1 MGGWQGQVLRV
12 NLTERRCTKEPLDPA
27 RARTYIG
34 GRGLG
39 TRMLCDEVSPA
50 ADPLSAG
57 NKLILATGPLTG
69 TNAPTGGRYMVI
81 TKSPLTG
88 AVACSNSG
96 GYFGPEL
103 KFCGYDLLVVEGR
116 ASEPVYLWLD
126 RDRVE
131 IRPAERVWG
140 KTTHET
146 EDRLREETH
155 AEAKICSIGPAGE
168 RQALT
173 ACVMNDKHRAA
184 GRSGVGAVLGAK
196 NLKAVAARGS
206 QPVRVA
212 RPREYM
218 AACLA
223 AVQKLK
229 GSPVT
234 GEGLAKYGTPVLVNV
249 INAHGF
255 LPTRNFQQGQFEG
268 ADKLSGETI
277 ADTILLKNKGC
288 FACTIACARVTQVKE
303 GRYRGSGEG
312 PEYESGWA
320 LGIATGVSDLGAVTK
335 ANYLCNE
342 LGMDTI
348 EAGVAVATA
357 MELYQRGHIPERDI
371 GRPLPFG
378 DPEALVWLVE
388 EMGYRRGFG
397 ELVAQGGYRVAERYG
412 HPELF
417 MGVKK
422 QAFPAYDGRGAQGM
436 ALGYATSNR
445 GACHLRGY
453 SISVEVFGIP
463 KKMDP
468 FVTEGK
474 AEVSKLFQDVT
485 AFVDSTGIC
494 LFTTFGIGAED
505 IHPMLAEAT
514 GIDYS
519 VEDCLRAGE
528 RVWNLER
535 VFNLRAGLSGK
546 DDTLPPRILHEGIPE
561 GPAKGMV
568 GRLNEMLPQYYAL
581 RGWDGTGVP
590 TPAKLRDLGLAD
602 GMPTDAFGS
611 PGRQERQEEPVGMT

>member
-1 MGGWQGQVLRV
+1 M
-12 NLTERRCTKEPLDPA
+12 NLTKGTIRKETLDPRLA
-27 RARTYIG
+27 RAYIG

-39 TRMLCDEVSPA
+39 TKILYDEIDPTV
-50 ADPLSAG
+50 DPLSPRNA
-57 NKLILATGPLTG
+57 LILATGPLTG

-88 AVACSNSG
+88 AIACSNSG
-96 GYFGPEL
+96 GYFGAEL
-103 KFCGYDLLVVEGR
+103 KFCGHDLLVLEGR
-116 ASEPVYLWLD
+116 AKAPVYLWLNND
-126 RDRVE
+126 KVE
-131 IRPAERVWG
+131 IRPAEKVWG
-140 KTTHET
+140 KSTHKT
-146 EDRLREETH
+146 EDQRKAETH
-155 AEAKICSIGPAGE
+155 PEAKICSIGPAGE
-168 RQALT
+168 KQALT
-173 ACVMNDKHRAA
+173 ACIINDKHRAA
-184 GRSGVGAVLGAK
+184 GRSGVGAVMGAK
-196 NLKAVAARGS
+196 NLKAVVAKGS
-206 QPVRVA
+206 QSVQVA
-212 RPREYM
+212 RPRDYM

-223 AVQKLK
+223 AVRKLK
-229 GSPVT
+229 ESPVT
-234 GEGLAKYGTPVLVNV
+234 GAGLPNYGTPILVNV

-288 FACTIACARVTQVKE
+288 FACTIACARVSAVKE
-303 GRYRGSGEG
+303 GRYTGAGEG

-348 EAGVAVATA
+348 EAGVAMATA
-357 MELYQRGHIPERDI
+357 MELFERGYLPESDI
-371 GRPLPFG
+371 GRPLRFG
-378 DPEALVWLVE
+378 DADALVWLME

-397 ELVAQGGYRVAERYG
+397 ELAAQGGYRLAERYG
-412 HPELF
+412 HPDLF

-445 GACHLRGY
+445 GACHLRGCT
-453 SISVEVFGIP
+453 ISVEVFGIP

-468 FVTEGK
+468 FVTAGK
-474 AEVSKLFQDVT
+474 PEVSKLFQDVA

-505 IHPMLAEAT
+505 IHPMLQHAT
-514 GIDYS
+514 GVNYTL
-519 VEDCLRAGE
+519 EECLAVGE

-535 VFNLRAGLSGK
+535 LFNLKAGLSGK

-568 GRLNEMLPQYYAL
+568 GKLHEMLPEYYQL
-581 RGWDGTGVP
+581 RGWDANGVP
-590 TPAKLRDLGLAD
+590 SRKKLRELAL
-602 GMPTDAFGS
+602 A
-611 PGRQERQEEPVGMT
+611 

>member
-1 MGGWQGQVLRV
+1 MGGWRGKILRV
-12 NLTERRCTKEPLDPA
+12 NLTKGTSQTEALDPKLA
-27 RARTYIG
+27 RAYVG

-39 TRMLCDEVSPA
+39 TKLLYDEIDPTV
-50 ADPLSAG
+50 DPLSPR
-57 NKLILATGPLTG
+57 NTLILATGPLTG

-88 AVACSNSG
+88 AIACSNSG
-96 GYFGPEL
+96 GYFGAEM
-103 KFCGYDLLVVEGR
+103 KFCGYDFLILEGR
-116 ASEPVYLWLD
+116 AKAPVYLWLNNGT
-126 RDRVE
+126 VE
-131 IRPAERVWG
+131 IRPAEKVWG
-140 KTTHET
+140 KSTHET
-146 EDRLREETH
+146 EDRLRAETH
-155 AEAKICSIGPAGE
+155 PEAKVCSIGPAGE
-168 RQALT
+168 KQALT
-173 ACVMNDKHRAA
+173 ACVINDKHRAA
-184 GRSGVGAVLGAK
+184 GRSGVGAVMGAK
-196 NLKAVAARGS
+196 NVKAVAAKGFQS
-206 QPVRVA
+206 VQVAQPRD
-212 RPREYM
+212 YM

-223 AVQKLK
+223 AVGKLK
-229 GSPVT
+229 ASPVT
-234 GEGLAKYGTPVLVNV
+234 GAGLPKYGTPVLVNV

-277 ADTILLKNKGC
+277 ADTILVKNKGC
-288 FACTIACARVTQVKE
+288 FACTIACARVSAVKE
-303 GRYRGSGEG
+303 GRHTGSGEG

-357 MELYQRGHIPERDI
+357 MELFERGYLPERDV
-371 GRPLPFG
+371 GRPLRFG
-378 DPEALVWLVE
+378 DADALVWLME
-388 EMGYRRGFG
+388 EMGHRRGFG
-397 ELVAQGGYRVAERYG
+397 ELAAQGGYRLAERYG
-412 HPELF
+412 HPDLF

-453 SISVEVFGIP
+453 TISVEVFGIP

-468 FVTEGK
+468 FVTAGK
-474 AEVSKLFQDVT
+474 PEVSKLFQDVT
-485 AFVDSTGIC
+485 AFVDSTGLC

-505 IHPMLAEAT
+505 IQPMLEHAT
-514 GIDYS
+514 GAGYTL
-519 VEDCLRAGE
+519 EECLKVGE

-535 VFNLRAGLSGK
+535 LFNLKAGLSGK

-568 GRLNEMLPQYYAL
+568 GKLPEMLPAYYRL
-581 RGWDGTGVP
+581 RGWDAHGVP
-590 TPAKLRDLGLAD
+590 SRKKLRELAL
-602 GMPTDAFGS
+602 A
-611 PGRQERQEEPVGMT
+611 

>member
-1 MGGWQGQVLRV
+1 MGGWTGQILRV
-12 NLTERRCTKEPLDPA
+12 DLSKRRVEKQALDPKLA
-27 RARTYIG
+27 RAYIG

-39 TRMLCDEVSPA
+39 TKILYDEMDPRV
-50 ADPLSAG
+50 DPLSPQ
-57 NKLILATGPLTG
+57 NKLLLGTGPLTG

-88 AVACSNSG
+88 AIACSNSG
-96 GYFGPEL
+96 GYFGAEL
-103 KFCGYDLLVVEGR
+103 KFCGYDFLVVEGQ

-126 RDRVE
+126 NDRVE
-131 IRPAERVWG
+131 IRPAEKVWG
-140 KTTHET
+140 QNTHET
-146 EDRLREETH
+146 DDRLRDETH
-155 AEAKICSIGPAGE
+155 PEAKISCIGPAGE
-168 RQALT
+168 KRGLT

-184 GRSGVGAVLGAK
+184 GRSGVGAVMGAK
-196 NLKAVAARGS
+196 NLKAVAAKGFQS
-206 QPVRVA
+206 VRVA
-212 RPREYM
+212 DPKGYM

-223 AVQKLK
+223 AITKLK
-229 GSPVT
+229 ESPVT
-234 GEGLAKYGTPVLVNV
+234 GTGLPKYGTPVLVNV
-249 INAHGF
+249 INTHGF

-288 FACTIACARVTQVKE
+288 FACTIACARVTAVKT
-303 GRYRGSGEG
+303 GDHTGSGEG

-348 EAGVAVATA
+348 EAGVSVATA
-357 MELYQRGHIPERDI
+357 MELFERGYLPEQDV
-371 GRPLPFG
+371 GRALRFG
-378 DPEALVWLVE
+378 DGDALVWLVG

-397 ELVAQGGYRVAERYG
+397 ELAAQGGYRVAERYG

-436 ALGYATSNR
+436 ALGYATANR

-453 SISVEVFGIP
+453 TISVEVFGIP

-474 AEVSKLFQDVT
+474 AETSKLFQDVT

-494 LFTTFGIGAED
+494 LFTTFGIGVED
-505 IHPMLAEAT
+505 IHPILETAT
-514 GIDYS
+514 GAGYTL
-519 VEDCLRAGE
+519 EECLQIGE

-535 VFNLRAGLSGK
+535 LFNLKAGLSGK
-546 DDTLPPRILHEGIPE
+546 DDTLPPRILHEGIPD

-568 GRLNEMLPQYYAL
+568 GRLHEMLPEYYSL
-581 RGWDGTGVP
+581 RGWDAKGVP
-590 TPAKLRDLGLAD
+590 SRAKLRELALI
-602 GMPTDAFGS
+602 
-611 PGRQERQEEPVGMT
+611 

>member
-1 MGGWQGQVLRV
+1 MGGWQGQILRV
-12 NLTERRCTKEPLDPA
+12 NLTKGTFKKEKLDPKLA
-27 RARTYIG
+27 RAYIG

-39 TRMLCDEVSPA
+39 TKILTDEINPKV
-50 ADPLSAG
+50 DPLSPN
-57 NKLILATGPLTG
+57 NKLIMATGPLTG
-69 TNAPTGGRYMVI
+69 TNASTGGRYMVI

-88 AVACSNSG
+88 AIACSNSG
-96 GYFGPEL
+96 GYIGAEI
-103 KFCGYDLLVVEGR
+103 KFCGYDLIIFEGR
-116 ASEPVYLWLD
+116 AKTPVYLWLNND
-126 RDRVE
+126 KVE
-131 IRPAERVWG
+131 VRPADKLWG

-146 EDRLREETH
+146 EDRLKAETH
-155 AEAKICSIGPAGE
+155 EEAHVCSIGPAGE
-168 RQALT
+168 KHALT

-184 GRSGVGAVLGAK
+184 GRSGVGAVMGSK
-196 NLKAVAARGS
+196 NLKAVVVKGS
-206 QPVRVA
+206 QSVKVA
-212 RPREYM
+212 RPKEFM

-223 AVQKLK
+223 VVNKLK
-229 GSPVT
+229 ESPVT
-234 GEGLAKYGTPVLVNV
+234 GGGLPKYGTPILVNV

-277 ADTILLKNKGC
+277 ADTILIKNKGC
-288 FACTIACARVTQVKE
+288 FACTIACARVSEVKE
-303 GRYRGSGEG
+303 GKYKGSGEG
-312 PEYESGWA
+312 PEYESDWA

-348 EAGVAVATA
+348 EAGVSVATA
-357 MELYQRGHIPERDI
+357 MELFEKGYIPQSDV
-371 GRPLPFG
+371 GRPLHFG
-378 DPEALVWLVE
+378 DADALVWLVE

-397 ELVAQGGYRVAERYG
+397 ELAAQGGYRVAEKYG

-453 SISVEVFGIP
+453 TISVEVFGIP

-468 FVTEGK
+468 FSTQGK

-485 AFVDSTGIC
+485 ALVDSTGMC

-505 IHPMLAEAT
+505 IFPMLEHAT
-514 GIDYS
+514 GAGYTL
-519 VEDCLRAGE
+519 EECLKIGE
-528 RVWNLER
+528 RIWNLER
-535 VFNLRAGLSGK
+535 LFNMKAGFSSK

-568 GRLNEMLPQYYAL
+568 GKLPEMLPEYYKL
-581 RGWDGTGVP
+581 RGWDPTGVP
-590 TPAKLRDLGLAD
+590 SKAKLKELAL
-602 GMPTDAFGS
+602 A
-611 PGRQERQEEPVGMT
+611 

>member
-1 MGGWQGQVLRV
+1 MGGWRGKILRV
-12 NLTERRCTKEPLDPA
+12 NLTKGTSQVEALDPKLA
-27 RARTYIG
+27 RAYIG

-39 TRMLCDEVSPA
+39 SKILFDEIDPTV
-50 ADPLSAG
+50 DPLGPRNA
-57 NKLILATGPLTG
+57 LILATGPLTG

-81 TKSPLTG
+81 TKSPLSG
-88 AVACSNSG
+88 AIACSNSG

-103 KFCGYDLLVVEGR
+103 KFCGYDFVILEGR
-116 ASEPVYLWLD
+116 AKAPVYLWLNNGA
-126 RDRVE
+126 VE
-131 IRPAERVWG
+131 IRPAEKVWG
-140 KTTHET
+140 KSTHET

-155 AEAKICSIGPAGE
+155 PEAKICSIGPAGE
-168 RQALT
+168 KQALT
-173 ACVMNDKHRAA
+173 ACVINDKHRAA
-184 GRSGVGAVLGAK
+184 GRSGVGAVMGSK
-196 NLKAVAARGS
+196 NVKAVAAKGF
-206 QPVRVA
+206 QPVQVA
-212 RPREYM
+212 RPRDYM

-223 AVQKLK
+223 AVRKLK

-234 GEGLAKYGTPVLVNV
+234 GEGLPKYGTPVLVNV

-288 FACTIACARVTQVKE
+288 FACTIACARVSAVKE
-303 GRYRGSGEG
+303 GRYTGAGEG

-357 MELYQRGHIPERDI
+357 MELFERGYLPERDI
-371 GRPLPFG
+371 GRPLRFG
-378 DPEALVWLVE
+378 DADALVWLME
-388 EMGYRRGFG
+388 EMGHRRGFG
-397 ELVAQGGYRVAERYG
+397 EIAAQGGYRLAERYG
-412 HPELF
+412 HPDLF

-453 SISVEVFGIP
+453 TISVEVFGIP

-468 FVTEGK
+468 FVTAGK
-474 AEVSKLFQDVT
+474 PEVSKLFQDVA

-494 LFTTFGIGAED
+494 LFTTFGIGADD
-505 IHPMLAEAT
+505 IHPMLEHAT
-514 GIDYS
+514 GAGYTL
-519 VEDCLRAGE
+519 EECLKVGE

-535 VFNLRAGLSGK
+535 LFNLKAGISGK
-546 DDTLPPRILHEGIPE
+546 DDTLPPRILREGIPE

-568 GRLNEMLPQYYAL
+568 GKLPEMLPEYYRL
-581 RGWDGTGVP
+581 RGWDAQGVP
-590 TPAKLRDLGLAD
+590 SRKKLRELAL
-602 GMPTDAFGS
+602 A
-611 PGRQERQEEPVGMT
+611 

>member
-1 MGGWQGQVLRV
+1 V
-12 NLTERRCTKEPLDPA
+12 NLSEGTIKKETLDSTLA
-27 RARTYIG
+27 RNYIG

-39 TRMLCDEVSPA
+39 TKILYDEVDPAVDALSPH
-50 ADPLSAG
+50 
-57 NKLILATGPLTG
+57 NKLIMGTGPLTG
-69 TNAPTGGRYMVI
+69 TNASTGGRYMVI

-88 AVACSNSG
+88 AIACSNSG
-96 GYFGPEL
+96 GYVGAEM
-103 KFCGYDLLVVEGR
+103 KFCGHDLIIFEGR
-116 ASEPVYLWLD
+116 AKTPVYLWLNND
-126 RDRVE
+126 TAE
-131 IRPAERVWG
+131 IRPADKVWG

-146 EDRLREETH
+146 EDRLRAETH
-155 AEAKICSIGPAGE
+155 EEAKVCSIGPAGE
-168 RQALT
+168 KQALT
-173 ACVMNDKHRAA
+173 ACVINDKHRAA
-184 GRSGVGAVLGAK
+184 GRSGVGAVMGSK
-196 NLKAVAARGS
+196 NLKAVVLKGS
-206 QPVRVA
+206 QSVRVA
-212 RPREYM
+212 RPKEFM
-218 AACLA
+218 TACLSV
-223 AVQKLK
+223 VQKLK
-229 GSPVT
+229 ESAVT
-234 GEGLAKYGTPVLVNV
+234 GGGLPKYGTPILVNV

-277 ADTILLKNKGC
+277 VDTILLKNKGC
-288 FACTIACARVTQVKE
+288 FACTIACARVSAVKE
-303 GRYRGSGEG
+303 GRYTGAGEG

-320 LGIATGVSDLGAVTK
+320 LGIATGVSDLGAVAK

-357 MELYQRGHIPERDI
+357 MELFERGHVPEKDI
-371 GRPLPFG
+371 GRPLRFG
-378 DPEALVWLVE
+378 DAEALVWLTE

-397 ELVAQGGYRVAERYG
+397 ALVAQGGYRVADHYG

-436 ALGYATSNR
+436 ALGYATANR

-453 SISVEVFGIP
+453 TISVEVFGIP

-474 AEVSKLFQDVT
+474 AEVSKLFQDVA

-505 IHPMLAEAT
+505 IQPMLEHAT
-514 GIDYS
+514 GAGYTLD
-519 VEDCLRAGE
+519 ECLKIGE

-535 VFNLRAGLSGK
+535 LFNLKAGLSGR
-546 DDTLPPRILHEGIPE
+546 DDTLPPRILQEGIPD

-568 GRLNEMLPQYYAL
+568 GKLSDMLPEYYRL
-581 RGWDGTGVP
+581 RGWDANGVP
-590 TPAKLRDLGLAD
+590 GEAKLRQLAL
-602 GMPTDAFGS
+602 A
-611 PGRQERQEEPVGMT
+611 

>member
-1 MGGWQGQVLRV
+1 MGGWRGEILRV
-12 NLTERRCTKEPLDPA
+12 NLTKGTCKKEKLDPKLA
-27 RARTYIG
+27 RAYIG

-39 TRMLCDEVSPA
+39 TKILCDEVDPKV
-50 ADPLSAG
+50 DPLNPK
-57 NKLILATGPLTG
+57 NKLIMATGPLTG
-69 TNAPTGGRYMVI
+69 TNASTGGRYMVI

-96 GYFGPEL
+96 GYIGAEI
-103 KFCGYDLLVVEGR
+103 KFCGYDFLIFEGR
-116 ASEPVYLWLD
+116 AKSPVYLWLNND
-126 RDRVE
+126 KAE
-131 IRPAERVWG
+131 LRPADKVWG

-146 EDRLREETH
+146 EDRLKAETH
-155 AEAKICSIGPAGE
+155 EEAHVCSIGPAGE
-168 RQALT
+168 KLALT

-184 GRSGVGAVLGAK
+184 GRSGVGAVMGSK
-196 NLKAVAARGS
+196 NLKAVVAKGTQS
-206 QPVRVA
+206 VKVA
-212 RPREYM
+212 RPKEFM

-223 AVQKLK
+223 VVKKLK
-229 GSPVT
+229 ESPVT
-234 GEGLAKYGTPVLVNV
+234 GGGLPKYGTPILVNV

-277 ADTILLKNKGC
+277 ADTILIKNKGC
-288 FACTIACARVTQVKE
+288 FACTIACARVSEVKE
-303 GRYRGSGEG
+303 GKYKGAGEG

-320 LGIATGVSDLGAVTK
+320 LGISTGVSDLGAVTK

-357 MELYQRGHIPERDI
+357 MELFEKGYIPQSDI
-371 GRPLPFG
+371 GRPLRFG
-378 DPEALVWLVE
+378 DGDALVWLIE

-397 ELVAQGGYRVAERYG
+397 ELVAQGGYRVAEKYG

-436 ALGYATSNR
+436 SLGYATSNR

-453 SISVEVFGIP
+453 TISVEVFGIP

-468 FVTEGK
+468 FATDGK

-505 IHPMLAEAT
+505 IYPMLEHAT
-514 GIDYS
+514 GGGYTL
-519 VEDCLRAGE
+519 EECLKIGE
-528 RVWNLER
+528 RIWNLER
-535 VFNLRAGLSGK
+535 LFNLKAGLSGK
-546 DDTLPPRILHEGIPE
+546 DDTLPPRILHEWIPE

-568 GRLNEMLPQYYAL
+568 GKLPEMLPEYYKL
-581 RGWDGTGVP
+581 RGWEATGVP
-590 TPAKLRDLGLAD
+590 SKAKLKELAL
-602 GMPTDAFGS
+602 A
-611 PGRQERQEEPVGMT
+611 

>member
-12 NLTERRCTKEPLDPA
+12 NLTKGTCKKERLDPKLA
-27 RARTYIG
+27 RAYIG
-34 GRGLG
+34 GRGVG
-39 TRMLCDEVSPA
+39 TKILSDEVDPQV
-50 ADPLSAG
+50 DPLSPK
-57 NKLILATGPLTG
+57 NKLIMATGPLTG
-69 TNAPTGGRYMVI
+69 TNASTGGRYMVI

-96 GYFGPEL
+96 GYIGAEI
-103 KFCGYDLLVVEGR
+103 KFCGYDFLIFEGR
-116 ASEPVYLWLD
+116 AKSPVYLWLNND
-126 RDRVE
+126 KVE
-131 IRPAERVWG
+131 LRPADKVWG

-146 EDRLREETH
+146 EDRLKAETH
-155 AEAKICSIGPAGE
+155 EEAHVCSIGPAGE
-168 RQALT
+168 KWALT

-184 GRSGVGAVLGAK
+184 GRSGVGAVMGSK
-196 NLKAVAARGS
+196 NLKAVVAKGFQS
-206 QPVRVA
+206 VKVA
-212 RPREYM
+212 RPKEFM

-223 AVQKLK
+223 VVKKLK
-229 GSPVT
+229 ESPVT
-234 GEGLAKYGTPVLVNV
+234 GGGLPKYGTPILVNV

-277 ADTILLKNKGC
+277 ADTILIKNKGC
-288 FACTIACARVTQVKE
+288 FACTIACARVSEVKE
-303 GRYRGSGEG
+303 GKYKGAGEG

-357 MELYQRGHIPERDI
+357 MELFEKGYIPLSDI
-371 GRPLPFG
+371 GRPLRFG
-378 DPEALVWLVE
+378 DRDALVWLIE

-397 ELVAQGGYRVAERYG
+397 ELVAQGGYRVAEKYG

-436 ALGYATSNR
+436 ALGYATANR

-453 SISVEVFGIP
+453 TISVEVFGIP

-468 FVTEGK
+468 FATEGK

-505 IHPMLAEAT
+505 IHPMLEHAT
-514 GIDYS
+514 GGGYTL
-519 VEDCLRAGE
+519 EECLKVGE
-528 RVWNLER
+528 RIWNLER
-535 VFNLRAGLSGK
+535 LFNLKAGLSGK

-568 GRLNEMLPQYYAL
+568 GKLPEMLPEYYKL
-581 RGWDGTGVP
+581 RGWEATGVP
-590 TPAKLRDLGLAD
+590 SKAKLKELAL
-602 GMPTDAFGS
+602 A
-611 PGRQERQEEPVGMT
+611 